1 MSKMSENE
9 QNEKMGRAVVGIA
22 WIVFAVKCIVIATVV
37 ALVILHFVGKPLW
50 IAPIAAV
57 ILFAAY
63 RILWGGIWRL
73 ISRLTM
79 MK

>member
-1 MSKMSENE
+1 MSHVSENE

-22 WIVFAVKCIVIATVV
+22 WIIFAAKFIIIATVV
-37 ALVILHFVGKPLW
+37 ALVILYFIGKPLW

-57 ILFAAY
+57 IVFAAY
-63 RILWGGIWRL
+63 RILWGSIWRL

-79 MK
+79 R